1 MSSNTKRTIKFL
13 AICSDTKTAKQV
25 IKSSNNSV
33 LKSIA
38 NAALNAA
45 AGDVSITHLES
56 KLFQDHRSTFD
67 FLIEKHS
74 ILAIKHYLTS
84 NKNKVLILLPTLLSC
99 VIKSIGTSFI
109 TKDVRLQKICPYQP
123 QRIGSNEREEH
134 QRIQSECDGTSEN

>member
-1 MSSNTKRTIKFL
+1 M
-13 AICSDTKTAKQV
+13 AICTETKTSKQV

-109 TKDVRLQKICPYQP
+109 TKDVRLQKIHSNQS
-123 QRIGSNEREEH
+123 QRIGTIEREED
-134 QRIQSECDGTSEN
+134 QRIQSGNDGISEN